1 MQKSTSNLV
10 YFLTKIRRRIFYSPN
25 HLAYKKISP
34 ENKKADA
41 RNPKNGNEAELD
53 AEM

>member
-1 MQKSTSNLV
+1 VQI
-10 YFLTKIRRRIFYSPN
+10 FLTKIRRRIFYSPN
-25 HLAYKKISP
+25 HLAYKKSRPKI
-34 ENKKADA
+34 KKADA